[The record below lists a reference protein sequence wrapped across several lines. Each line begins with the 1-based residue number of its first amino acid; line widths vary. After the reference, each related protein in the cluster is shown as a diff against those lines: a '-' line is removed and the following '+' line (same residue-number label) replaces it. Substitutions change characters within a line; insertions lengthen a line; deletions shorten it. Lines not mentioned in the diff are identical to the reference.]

1 MGAFSETKK
10 CFLFADGDKKMTEK
24 TGKKVQD
31 TGMQLNYALVNLL
44 RKYDW
49 VIEEKDEE
57 RVMLLLFAHRQS
69 IREMISSKFS

>member
-1 MGAFSETKK
+1 
-10 CFLFADGDKKMTEK
+10 MTEK

-49 VIEEKDEE
+49 VIEEEDEE

-69 IREMISSKFS
+69 IREMISTTFS

>member
-1 MGAFSETKK
+1 
-10 CFLFADGDKKMTEK
+10 MTEK

-49 VIEEKDEE
+49 VIEQEDEE
-57 RVMLLLFAHRQS
+57 RVMLLLFAHRKS
-69 IREMISSKFS
+69 IREMISST